1 MGGGKYLRLTHLHK
15 KNIVNIYWG
24 ADANMGARTAL
35 HRTLLKIMI
44 ITISIIISSI
54 LSIID
59 SIIISTTNSKGLKQ
73 MLLTFLQG

>member
-1 MGGGKYLRLTHLHK
+1 M
-15 KNIVNIYWG
+15 
-24 ADANMGARTAL
+24 DARTAL

-44 ITISIIISSI
+44 IIISIIISST

-59 SIIISTTNSKGLKQ
+59 SIIISITNSKGLKQ